1 MAQAP
6 FIFLSH
12 SGADT
17 EAAAQLKRR
26 LEDSPAAR
34 KASLRV
40 WFDKQGGL
48 AVGRPWQPQIEQ
60 AIAKDATAFVVYVGS
75 LGIINWVDMEVQV
88 ALSRAVSEKSF
99 LFIPVFAPSSG
110 GAATLPP
117 FAKLYQGVRDP
128 LNVPDEFDKL
138 IKAVLGAPWDS
149 SQILIDEPFVG
160 LRAMREEESDLF
172 FGRKPEIGALVEK
185 FHKHRIIAV
194 VADSGTGKSSLAR
207 AGFAPAFR
215 GGALIDPVRDEA
227 RDKIW
232 QVVTM
237 RPRADPA
244 EGLRRGVES
253 AAQKLGRP
261 LTDIASLRHSVST
274 ADAGKTAFALRCGLP
289 TDNTSTLLIV
299 DQFEE
304 LFTATSDQNAASF
317 AALLLALADGLSD
330 FRILITVR
338 SDYFNLL
345 SGVKDTA
352 DQAVLFKRGGVVAVQ
367 PIGR

>member
-1 MAQAP
+1 M
-6 FIFLSH
+6 
-12 SGADT
+12 
-17 EAAAQLKRR
+17 
-26 LEDSPAAR
+26 
-34 KASLRV
+34 
-40 WFDKQGGL
+40 
-48 AVGRPWQPQIEQ
+48 
-60 AIAKDATAFVVYVGS
+60 
-75 LGIINWVDMEVQV
+75 
-88 ALSRAVSEKSF
+88 
-99 LFIPVFAPSSG
+99 
-110 GAATLPP
+110 PP

-185 FHKHRIIAV
+185 FRKHRIIAV

-304 LFTATSDQNAASF
+304 LFTSDIRPERRLF
-317 AALLLALADGLSD
+317 RRALACACRWPFGLPNPHHGA
-330 FRILITVR
+330 VR
-338 SDYFNLL
+338 LFQSFERREGYGRPGRPVQARWCRRHAADRQPGHDASINPC
-345 SGVKDTA
+345 SGRSA
-352 DQAVLFKRGGVVAVQ
+352 AAQA
-367 PIGR
+367 PT